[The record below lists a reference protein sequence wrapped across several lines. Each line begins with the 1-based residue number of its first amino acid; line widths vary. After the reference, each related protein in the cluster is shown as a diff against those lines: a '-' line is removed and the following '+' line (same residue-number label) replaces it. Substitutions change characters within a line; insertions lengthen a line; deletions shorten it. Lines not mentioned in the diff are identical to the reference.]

1 MSICRSQQTLT
12 IMIINIKSISTIEH
26 WIVTFSNNV
35 LEMIIQNKASP
46 EEIV

>member
-12 IMIINIKSISTIEH
+12 IMINIKSISTIEH
-26 WIVTFSNNV
+26 WIFTFSNNV
-35 LEMIIQNKASP
+35 LVMIIQNKASP

>member
-12 IMIINIKSISTIEH
+12 IMINIISISTIKH

-35 LEMIIQNKASP
+35 LVMIIQNKALP